1 MGQKVDLGLIRATRK
16 KQKISQ
22 FEMAHVIG
30 LKYGNAYG
38 KYENGKYPFKAEQ
51 LFKLSEK
58 LEIPLEKLFIK
69 DSSKIEQKQ

>member
-1 MGQKVDLGLIRATRK
+1 MGQKIDLGLIRTIRRK
-16 KQKISQ
+16 KKVSQ